1 MPRRAASR
9 LGIAERALRLRLC
22 QYQALKQRHA
32 DALAM
37 FPKDFDRSDIEPWIL
52 ALEKEDFRAIFY
64 ARYRSFYQA
73 LEQLLPDPRALR
85 FLSDFAWLRRVRREA
100 NTHYQTEDVEV
111 ADCSQKVRE
120 LIDRHVKGD
129 EVKQLL
135 EPIPIMS
142 DRFAEE
148 IKKLKDPRAKASRM
162 EHAIQRT
169 ITVKLHEDPV
179 FYETLK
185 DRLKRIIDER
195 RDQRIDDAEEFK
207 LLMRLRDEIK
217 EGHAEDAGSLGV
229 CEEAFPFFGLLKKHL
244 ANPTGS
250 GAAKLAELADAVF
263 DALKQE
269 AVIDWTHKEDV
280 QREMRRKVKRQLRL
294 ADFAA
299 DDIEAVTTAVMDL
312 ARVRLP

>member
-1 MPRRAASR
+1 MEIS
-9 LGIAERALRLRLC
+9 
-22 QYQALKQRHA
+22 
-32 DALAM
+32 
-37 FPKDFDRSDIEPWIL
+37 
-52 ALEKEDFRAIFY
+52 
-64 ARYRSFYQA
+64 
-73 LEQLLPDPRALR
+73 
-85 FLSDFAWLRRVRREA
+85 
-100 NTHYQTEDVEV
+100 
-111 ADCSQKVRE
+111 DCSEKVRE
-120 LIDRHVKGD
+120 LIDRHVKGE

-142 DRFAEE
+142 DRFSEE

-179 FYETLK
+179 FYESIK

-207 LLMRLRDEIK
+207 LLMRLRDDIK
-217 EGHAEDAGSLGV
+217 GGQAEDADTLGV
-229 CEEAFPFFGLLKKHL
+229 REEAFPFYGLLKKHM
-244 ANPTGS
+244 ASPTAD
-250 GAAKLAELADAVF
+250 GAAKLAELSDAVF

-269 AVIDWTHKEDV
+269 AVIDWAQKEDV

-294 ADFAA
+294 ADFPT

-312 ARVRLP
+312 ARVRLS